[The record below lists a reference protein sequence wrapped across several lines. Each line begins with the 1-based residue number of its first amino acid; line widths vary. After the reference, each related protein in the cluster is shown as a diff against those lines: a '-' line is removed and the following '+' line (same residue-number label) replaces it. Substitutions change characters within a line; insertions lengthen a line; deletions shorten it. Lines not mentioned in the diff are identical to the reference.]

1 MTFIHADKGRD
12 PPPPPRRT
20 TTHADNAELLQEKEP
35 EGAIVRIE
43 EQWRAKEYQALGMV
57 ACGICVVRQENC
69 PYSWVYIRRLS
80 NDFSSYVGRTEVR
93 I

>member
-35 EGAIVRIE
+35 EGAIVRME
-43 EQWRAKEYQALGMV
+43 EQWRAKEYQALGMMV
-57 ACGICVVRQENC
+57 ACGVVRQK
-69 PYSWVYIRRLS
+69 IA
-80 NDFSSYVGRTEVR
+80 T
-93 I
+93 